1 MDQSSPRSINQLPV
15 ATDAKEARASLLK
28 EMKRTKGSRFN
39 ASMRLEER
47 SRKRTRNTAYAS
59 ASVVCLTLIPSFF
72 EVFDLVEK
80 AISLTT
86 IALSIFI
93 LASSL
98 LQSADADPVKAD
110 QFQRCALEIN
120 SLRREFRS
128 HPDPSQKTIQEYS
141 VKFDGILQRYN
152 INHEEVDYEKYRL
165 DHPDE
170 FLDFPQPETEQARKD
185 VKSTHDVFDRYASL
199 IIIPTVLLMVLST
212 TKPLIGLF
220 EKVGELFRSVLGAG

>member
-1 MDQSSPRSINQLPV
+1 MDQATGGPDVAIIGNNEAKNASS
-15 ATDAKEARASLLK
+15 SLLK

-47 SRKRTRNTAYAS
+47 ARKRTRNTAYAS
-59 ASVVCLTLIPSFF
+59 ASVVCLTLIPAFF
-72 EVFDLVEK
+72 DVFEPIEK
-80 AISLTT
+80 AISLVT

-98 LQSADADPVKAD
+98 LQTADADPVKAD

-128 HPDPSQKTIQEYS
+128 TQNFSLKNTQEYS
-141 VKFDGILQRYN
+141 TRFDGILQRYN

-170 FLDFPQPETEQARKD
+170 FENFPQAETEKARED
-185 VKSTHDVFDRYASL
+185 VKSTHDIFDRYASL
-199 IIIPTVLLMVLST
+199 IIVPTGLLIVLAAL
-212 TKPLIGLF
+212 KPSIQIIDKIIAYF
-220 EKVGELFRSVLGAG
+220 N